1 MVFNKPE
8 IEELFEAVLAGD
20 TARLQALLEQGGDA
34 NAKPRIEPTLLEKLG
49 LGFHTDAFAPLLV
62 VAAGLGRVDMVAAL
76 LEHGA
81 DVRNLASYWS
91 YVVVSA
97 NTQTEFPAG
106 NALNAATMN
115 GHEKVIQLLKANGA

>member
-1 MVFNKPE
+1 MAFNDPKTE
-8 IEELFEAVLAGD
+8 KLLEAVLAED
-20 TARLQALLEQGGDA
+20 AARLQALMEQGGDA

-62 VAAGLGRVDMVAAL
+62 VAAGLGRVDMVATL

-106 NALNAATMN
+106 NALKAATMK
-115 GHEKVIQLLKANGA
+115 GHQKVIQLLKANGA